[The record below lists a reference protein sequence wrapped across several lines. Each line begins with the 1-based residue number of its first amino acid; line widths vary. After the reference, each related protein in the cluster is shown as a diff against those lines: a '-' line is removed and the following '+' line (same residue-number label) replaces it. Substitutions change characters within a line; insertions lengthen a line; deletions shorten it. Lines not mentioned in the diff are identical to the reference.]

1 MKTHDLAAV
10 VTAILN
16 FSKWPPLK
24 TQDFYNFV
32 MNVNIYMKFCV
43 FIVCYY

>member
-1 MKTHDLAAV
+1 MKTRDLAAV

-24 TQDFYNFV
+24 TQNFYNFV
-32 MNVNIYMKFCV
+32 IHVNICIKVCV
-43 FIVCYY
+43 LIVF